1 MDINEFNKQFKD
13 LYAEEKK
20 YTKDIIK
27 STEKN
32 DRVDI
37 TTIMNGRLRDIG
49 INPGWLSLPIMK
61 KSSDSK
67 SPQWFSLT
75 SLHLNDKNNI
85 VSVSL
90 KDLESGEK
98 IVVPLEDFQ
107 KLIDYNE
114 KQLEN
119 NADLYY
125 SVGDQYG
132 LRRGTKR
139 ETNVEVITENK
150 IEELLK
156 SYQDKYVNDRIKKI
170 TEREAIRK
178 FQRTNKPIS
187 KRQLLYIYIRIVNM
201 LKPTD
206 DFVEYFKS
214 HKTNSVMRDAIKYMF
229 RITHGEVVGHR
240 NSNGTVVN
248 ANGKRIGS
256 APSEIAYDLNGNIIG
271 HVTENGDVVEGNP
284 DAQLVIKHHGNNL
297 EFQYHDNKKAIRNF
311 EKAPTSENL

>member
-1 MDINEFNKQFKD
+1 MDINEFNKQFKN
-13 LYAEEKK
+13 LYAKEKEN
-20 YTKDIIK
+20 TKDIIA

-32 DRVDI
+32 DRVDV
-37 TTIMNGRLRDIG
+37 TTIMNSRLKQIN

-61 KSSDSK
+61 KSSNSK
-67 SPQWFSLT
+67 SPQWFSLM
-75 SLHLNDKNNI
+75 SINLNDKKEI
-85 VSVSL
+85 VSASL

-114 KQLEN
+114 EQLKN

-125 SVGDQYG
+125 SIGDQYG

-139 ETNVEVITENK
+139 ETNVEVITENR

-156 SYQDKYVNDRIKKI
+156 SYQDEYVNDRIKDI
-170 TEREAIRK
+170 TKKEAVQK
-178 FQRTNKPIS
+178 FKRTNKPLS
-187 KRQLLYIYIRIVNM
+187 EGQLLYIYIKVVNK

-214 HKTNSVMRDAIKYMF
+214 HKEKLPLFMRDAIKYMF
-229 RITHGEVVGHR
+229 RIEY
-240 NSNGTVVN
+240 
-248 ANGKRIGS
+248 K
-256 APSEIAYDLNGNIIG
+256 
-271 HVTENGDVVEGNP
+271 NP
-284 DAQLVIKHHGNNL
+284 DAQLVIKHQGGRL
-297 EFQYHDNKKAIRNF
+297 EFQYQDNKKAIRNF

>member
-1 MDINEFNKQFKD
+1 MDINEFNEQFKN
-13 LYAEEKK
+13 L
-20 YTKDIIK
+20 YTKEKEKTEDIVT

-32 DRVDI
+32 DKVDVA
-37 TTIMNGRLRDIG
+37 TIMNSRLRKID

-61 KSSDSK
+61 KSSDLK
-67 SPQWFSLT
+67 HPQWFSLM
-75 SLHLNDKNNI
+75 SLNLNDENEI
-85 VSVSL
+85 VSASL

-114 KQLEN
+114 EQLEN

-139 ETNVEVITENK
+139 ETNVEVVTEHR

-156 SYQDKYVNDRIKKI
+156 SYQDEYVDDRIKDI
-170 TEREAIRK
+170 TKKEAVQK
-178 FQRTNKPIS
+178 FKRTNKPLS
-187 KRQLLYIYIRIVNM
+187 EGQLLYIYIKVVNK

-206 DFVEYFKS
+206 DFVEYFQS
-214 HKTNSVMRDAIKYMF
+214 HKEKLPLFMRDAIKYMF
-229 RITHGEVVGHR
+229 RI
-240 NSNGTVVN
+240 
-248 ANGKRIGS
+248 
-256 APSEIAYDLNGNIIG
+256 AYN
-271 HVTENGDVVEGNP
+271 NP

-297 EFQYHDNKKAIRNF
+297 EFQYQDNKKAIRNF